1 MDITNLIYRI
11 AFASV
16 SGMGIDLANKF
27 LDVLPS
33 EKAFFDISEKEL
45 QLITNSKSK
54 IIGYDYRQ
62 KQLKLAQ
69 KEAEFIERNSIKVS
83 YFTDSDFPTRLLNAT
98 DAPILLYSMGSCN
111 LNAKH
116 TIAIVGTRHATHY
129 GQQFVD
135 RFIED
140 IAQSLSD
147 VVIVSGLAYGID
159 IMAHKAC
166 LQHNVPTAA
175 VLAHGLN
182 TIYPTS
188 HRNIAADIV
197 HSGGALITDYSSQS
211 HINKGNF
218 VARNRIVA
226 ALSDCTIV
234 VESAEKGGALITA
247 QLASSYNRE
256 VFALPGRSTDEFS
269 SGCNKI
275 IMNNEASLIT
285 SAHNVLHAMQW
296 KSINESGKPR
306 QKTLFPE
313 TTPEED
319 LILNMLKNNDEMHI
333 NTLTARLNLPVYQIL
348 SNLVEL
354 EFKGL
359 VTALPGCRYT
369 LTIH

>member
-1 MDITNLIYRI
+1 M
-11 AFASV
+11 
-16 SGMGIDLANKF
+16 
-27 LDVLPS
+27 
-33 EKAFFDISEKEL
+33 
-45 QLITNSKSK
+45 
-54 IIGYDYRQ
+54 
-62 KQLKLAQ
+62 
-69 KEAEFIERNSIKVS
+69 
-83 YFTDSDFPTRLLNAT
+83 
-98 DAPILLYSMGSCN
+98 
-111 LNAKH
+111 
-116 TIAIVGTRHATHY
+116 
-129 GQQFVD
+129 
-135 RFIED
+135 
-140 IAQSLSD
+140 
-147 VVIVSGLAYGID
+147 VIVSGLAYGID

-166 LQHNVPTAA
+166 LKHNVPTAA

-285 SAHNVLHAMQW
+285 SAHDVLHAMQW
-296 KSINESGKPR
+296 KSKNESGKPR